1 MPGQARG
8 FSGRYNECAASGTA
22 QPRDLCRHDGVQARR
37 PRTTE
42 AAGGNLRM
50 SAERERV
57 NSERMPSDSTPPIS
71 ARQTPVSGLDHLQYS
86 ESAAVALLTINRPA
100 VHNAISL
107 ATMDELDR
115 VFGWLET
122 GSQAGGAGRARGG
135 RPVFVVGGGFK
146 DFWPAQTSRCPG
158 W

>member
-22 QPRDLCRHDGVQARR
+22 QPRDLCRHDGGQGRR
-37 PRTTE
+37 LGSNE

-57 NSERMPSDSTPPIS
+57 NSERMPSDSTPPIY
-71 ARQTPVSGLDHLQYS
+71 ARLTPVSGLDHLQYS

-115 VFGWLET
+115 VFDWLET
-122 GSQAGGAGRARGG
+122 GSQAGVLALTGAGNR
-135 RPVFVVGGGFK
+135 VFVSGGELQ
-146 DFWPAQTSRCPG
+146 DFDQLHTY
-158 W
+158 

>member
-8 FSGRYNECAASGTA
+8 FSGGYNECAASGAA
-22 QPRDLCRHDGVQARR
+22 QPRDLWRHDGVQGRR

-50 SAERERV
+50 SAERERDK
-57 NSERMPSDSTPPIS
+57 SERMPSDSIS
-71 ARQTPVSGLDHLQYS
+71 PMSAHLTPVSGLDHLQYS

-115 VFGWLET
+115 VFDWLET
-122 GSQAGGAGRARGG
+122 GSPAGGPGVARGG
-135 RPVFVVGGGFK
+135 HRRFRVRGG
-146 DFWPAQTSRCPG
+146 
-158 W
+158 

>member
-22 QPRDLCRHDGVQARR
+22 HPRDLCRHDGVQGRR

-57 NSERMPSDSTPPIS
+57 NSERMSSDSPMS
-71 ARQTPVSGLDHLQYS
+71 ARLTPGLDHLQYS
-86 ESAAVALLTINRPA
+86 ESAAVAVLTINRPA

-122 GSQAGGAGRARGG
+122 ATPAGGLVLARARHP
-135 RPVFVVGGGFK
+135 RIRV
-146 DFWPAQTSRCPG
+146 
-158 W
+158 